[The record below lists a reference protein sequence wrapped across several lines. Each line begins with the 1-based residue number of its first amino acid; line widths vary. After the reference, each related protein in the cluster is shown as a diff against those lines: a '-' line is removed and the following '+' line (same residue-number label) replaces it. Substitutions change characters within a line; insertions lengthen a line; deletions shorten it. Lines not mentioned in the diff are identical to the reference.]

1 MSNLE
6 LLSVILG
13 FRISQV
19 VMILVLGWIIG
30 SIPIYFVAKYF
41 NKNVSFEKALGSTIL
56 SEIVLPVII
65 GILYFILYFLFILI
79 SIIAPIIMTYKNYI
93 LNYYILIFTSVFF
106 WIIGLIGLILDFLAV
121 VYIYKTAFN
130 VSWRIALVISIVAI
144 ILEIILI
151 LIVYAVA
158 GGISTVNTPVGQLNI
173 YINGIMISF
182 ILGLLLSIILI
193 YLVAKRLNI
202 NISFLATSIV
212 NLLPGIVS
220 FIIII
225 ISVLLFILAEN
236 TNVAFF
242 IGAGII
248 FIVVSISYKY
258 ILNISWRKAI
268 LMSIIFSVLWPIIG
282 LFTGLISFSFPI
294 CC

>member
-1 MSNLE
+1 
-6 LLSVILG
+6 V
-13 FRISQV
+13 
-19 VMILVLGWIIG
+19 
-30 SIPIYFVAKYF
+30 YF
-41 NKNVSFEKALGSTIL
+41 
-56 SEIVLPVII
+56 
-65 GILYFILYFLFILI
+65 FL
-79 SIIAPIIMTYKNYI
+79 
-93 LNYYILIFTSVFF
+93 
-106 WIIGLIGLILDFLAV
+106 IIGLIGLILEFVAV
-121 VYIYKTAFN
+121 LYIYKTAFN
-130 VSWRIALVISIVAI
+130 VSWRVALVISIIAI

-182 ILGLLLSIILI
+182 VLGLLLSTIFI

-212 NLLPGIVS
+212 NLFPGIVS

-225 ISVLLFILAEN
+225 ISLLYILAEN

-242 IGAGII
+242 IGASII

-268 LMSIIFSVLWPIIG
+268 LMSIIFSVLWSIIG
-282 LFTGLISFSFPI
+282 LFTGPISFSFPI

>member
-30 SIPIYFVAKYF
+30 SIPIYFVAKHF

-65 GILYFILYFLFILI
+65 GILYFLFILI

-130 VSWRIALVISIVAI
+130 VSWRVALVISIVAI

-193 YLVAKRLNI
+193 YLVAKYLNI

-225 ISVLLFILAEN
+225 ISFLLFILELN
-236 TNVAFF
+236 KIAFF
-242 IGAGII
+242 IGVSII
-248 FIVVSISYKY
+248 FIVASIFYKY

-268 LMSIIFSVLWPIIG
+268 LMSIIFSVLWSIIG
-282 LFTGLISFSFPI
+282 LFILPISFSLPI

>member
-65 GILYFILYFLFILI
+65 GILYFFLFILI
-79 SIIAPIIMTYKNYI
+79 SIIAPIIMTFKNYI

-182 ILGLLLSIILI
+182 MLGLLLSIILI

-268 LMSIIFSVLWPIIG
+268 LMSIIFSVLWSIIG

>member
-30 SIPIYFVAKYF
+30 SIPIYLVAKYF

-65 GILYFILYFLFILI
+65 GILYFFLFILI
-79 SIIAPIIMTYKNYI
+79 SIIAPIIMTFKNYI

-130 VSWRIALVISIVAI
+130 VSWRVALVISIVAI

-193 YLVAKRLNI
+193 YLVAKYLNI

-268 LMSIIFSVLWPIIG
+268 LMSIIFSGLWSIIG
-282 LFTGLISFSFPI
+282 LFIGLISFSFPI

>member
-30 SIPIYFVAKYF
+30 SIPIYLVAKYF

-65 GILYFILYFLFILI
+65 GILYFFLFILI
-79 SIIAPIIMTYKNYI
+79 SIIAPIIMTFKNYI

-193 YLVAKRLNI
+193 YLVAKYLNI

-268 LMSIIFSVLWPIIG
+268 LMSIIFSGLWSIIG
-282 LFTGLISFSFPI
+282 LFIGLISFSFPI

>member
-65 GILYFILYFLFILI
+65 GILYFFLFILI
-79 SIIAPIIMTYKNYI
+79 SIIAPIIMTFKNYI

-158 GGISTVNTPVGQLNI
+158 GGISTVNIPVGQLNI

-182 ILGLLLSIILI
+182 MLGLLLSIILI
-193 YLVAKRLNI
+193 YLVAKYLNI

-268 LMSIIFSVLWPIIG
+268 LMSIIFSVLWSIIG

>member
-65 GILYFILYFLFILI
+65 GILYFFLFILI

>member
-30 SIPIYFVAKYF
+30 SIPIYLVAKYF

-65 GILYFILYFLFILI
+65 GILYFFLFILI
-79 SIIAPIIMTYKNYI
+79 SIIAPIIMTFKNYI

-193 YLVAKRLNI
+193 YLVAKYLNI

-268 LMSIIFSVLWPIIG
+268 LMSIIFSGLWSIIG
-282 LFTGLISFSFPI
+282 LFIWLISFSFPI